1 MSAGPIRDDDLHAL
15 VDGEIAGG
23 RCAEVEAAL
32 AGDPEA
38 AAKVAFYRRLNRDL
52 HRLYDA
58 VLAEPVAALPPRR
71 RSWRAAAAVLLALLV
86 GAAGGWFAR
95 EASVPV
101 PPPIVAAPAPPSAPA
116 APALVDL
123 AAAAHRVYSA
133 ENRHAVE
140 VPADEETHLSYWL
153 SNRLGGP
160 VKPPKLYG
168 AGFKFMGGRLLP
180 AADGVAAQ
188 FMYEDKAGRR
198 VTLYLKRPDPA
209 APAAAFAFA
218 GASDGVGVF
227 TWSDDRFAYALAAAV
242 PREELYPVAR
252 EAQAQVG
259 K

>member
-1 MSAGPIRDDDLHAL
+1 
-15 VDGEIAGG
+15 
-23 RCAEVEAAL
+23 
-32 AGDPEA
+32 
-38 AAKVAFYRRLNRDL
+38 
-52 HRLYDA
+52 
-58 VLAEPVAALPPRR
+58 
-71 RSWRAAAAVLLALLV
+71 VLLALAV

-95 EASVPV
+95 EASAPV
-101 PPPIVAAPAPPSAPA
+101 PPPIVAAPAPPSAVPA
-116 APALVDL
+116 PAPALVDL

-168 AGFKFMGGRLLP
+168 AGFRFMGGRLLP
-180 AADGVAAQ
+180 AAGGVAAQ

-198 VTLYLKRPDPA
+198 ITLFVKKPDPDGP
-209 APAAAFAFA
+209 APFSFA